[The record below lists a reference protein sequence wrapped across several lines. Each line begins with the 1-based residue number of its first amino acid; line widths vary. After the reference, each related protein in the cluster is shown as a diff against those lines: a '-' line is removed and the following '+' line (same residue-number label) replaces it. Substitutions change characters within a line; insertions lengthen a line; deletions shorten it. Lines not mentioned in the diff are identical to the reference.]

1 MPRFP
6 FPDLTRLRLA
16 PRLIIVMFFVL
27 LTIVVVNLISRQF
40 TSMPEVQFFERSWL
54 IDQVV
59 QTRDAFAGGPRD
71 NWAEM
76 ASQMTLE
83 QSWLDVSITPGP
95 GTAPEGEPLDETLRL
110 LQSDLRDVLNSHE
123 AIILSNKFPFRHG
136 DKRIR
141 TITVVAKQSPARL
154 VDELDDQGM
163 GDVSITLGLTIHVPL
178 ADGDWLTIRTKSSP
192 PSLWRMAQLFIAPV
206 LGIVMV
212 LLAAT
217 WTARSLVAPLQ
228 QLSSAVEKLGR
239 ERHVTELPVMSIPEY
254 KSISNAFSEMQTQIK
269 RFVDDRTNMLAA
281 ISHDLRT
288 FLTKIRLVSDGIE
301 DAQAKQEL
309 LKNISGMDQI
319 IKEYLL
325 FARNESSQES
335 YVQTDIA
342 SLLQSV
348 CDTLSDAGSQA
359 LYLGP
364 DHAQLIC
371 QPVGM
376 RRAMN
381 NLIENACK
389 YGERATVTLTDRA
402 DAIQIMIEDTGPG
415 IPPQLVERAFEPFQR
430 LEASRNRETGGTGL
444 GLSIARNILH
454 AHGGDI
460 ALRNLPKGGLQ
471 VLVTLPKPPV
481 PTRQAG

>member
-1 MPRFP
+1 MIPRFP
-6 FPDLTRLRLA
+6 IPDLTRIRLA
-16 PRLIIVMFFVL
+16 PRLIIVMLFVL
-27 LTIVVVNLISRQF
+27 LTIVVVNVISRQF
-40 TSMPEVQFFERSWL
+40 TSMPEVLFFERSWL
-54 IDQVV
+54 IDRILEN
-59 QTRDAFAGGPRD
+59 RDAFARASRED
-71 NWAEM
+71 RQEM
-76 ASQMTLE
+76 AITASRNQD
-83 QSWLDVSITPGP
+83 WLDFAITKGP
-95 GTAPEGEPLDETLRL
+95 GAEPEGEPLDETLRV
-110 LQSDLRDVLNSHE
+110 LQGDLRDMLKSQDAV
-123 AIILSNKFPFRHG
+123 ILSDKFQFRHSN
-136 DKRIR
+136 KRIS
-141 TITVVAKQSPARL
+141 TVTVVAKQSPARL

-163 GDVSITLGLTIHVPL
+163 GDVSITLGLTFHVPL
-178 ADGDWLTIRTKSSP
+178 ADGDWLTISTKSSP
-192 PSLWRMAQLFIAPV
+192 PSFWRLAQLFVAPV
-206 LGIVMV
+206 LGFVMV

-217 WTARSLVAPLQ
+217 WTARSLVTPLQ

-269 RFVDDRTNMLAA
+269 RYVDDITNMLAA

-359 LYLGP
+359 SYLGP

-381 NLIENACK
+381 NLVENACK
-389 YGERATVTLTDRA
+389 YGERATVTLTDQV
-402 DAIQIMIEDTGPG
+402 DAIQIMIEDNGPG
-415 IPPQLVERAFEPFQR
+415 IPPQFVERAFEPFQR
-430 LEASRNRETGGTGL
+430 LETSRNRETGGTGL
-444 GLSIARNILH
+444 GLSIARNIIH

-460 ALRNLPKGGLQ
+460 ALRNPSKGGLQ
-471 VLVTLPKPPV
+471 VLVRLPKPPAIA
-481 PTRQAG
+481 R

>member
-1 MPRFP
+1 MIPRFP
-6 FPDLTRLRLA
+6 LPDLRRLRLA
-16 PRLIIVMFFVL
+16 PRLIIVMLFVL
-27 LTIVVVNLISRQF
+27 LAIVVVNVISRQF
-40 TSMPEVQFFERSWL
+40 TSLPEAQFFERSWL
-54 IDQVV
+54 IDQVL
-59 QTRDAFAGGPRD
+59 QTRDAFVQSPRD
-71 NWAEM
+71 NWADMAHEM
-76 ASQMTLE
+76 SVE
-83 QSWLDVSITPGP
+83 QSWLDISITTGP
-95 GTAPEGEPLDETLRL
+95 GAVPEEEQMDETLRL
-110 LQSDLRDVLNSHE
+110 LQTDLQDVLSSPN
-123 AIILSNKFPFRHG
+123 AVILSDKFSFRHS
-136 DKRIR
+136 DKRIS
-141 TITVVAKQSPARL
+141 TVTVVQKQSPARL
-154 VDELDDQGM
+154 VDELDDQGA

-178 ADGDWLTIRTKSSP
+178 VKGEWLTISTKSSP
-192 PSLWRMAQLFIAPV
+192 PSVWRMAQLFMAPAV
-206 LGIVMV
+206 GIVMV

-217 WTARSLVAPLQ
+217 WTARSLVTPLQ
-228 QLSSAVEKLGR
+228 QLSAAVEKLGR
-239 ERHVTELPVMSIPEY
+239 ERHITDLPVMSIPEY

-269 RFVDDRTNMLAA
+269 RYVDDRTNMLAA

-288 FLTKIRLVSDGIE
+288 FLTKMRLVSDGIE

-325 FARNESSQES
+325 FARNESNQEA

-359 LYLGP
+359 LYIGP
-364 DHAQLIC
+364 DHAGLIC

-389 YGERATVTLTDRA
+389 YGERATVTLMDQA
-402 DAIQIMIEDTGPG
+402 DAIQVSIEDTGPG
-415 IPPQLVERAFEPFQR
+415 IPPQFVERAFEPFQR
-430 LEASRNRETGGTGL
+430 LETSRNRETGGTGL

-460 ALRNLPKGGLQ
+460 ALRNLTKGGLQ
-471 VLVTLPKPPV
+471 VLVTLPKPPA
-481 PTRQAG
+481 TAR